1 MRIQFLPTKI
11 EYRHEANHVQF
22 DALEF
27 GIALARHLSM
37 THSPADPR
45 SSYERELKNA
55 TSQKTYDS
63 SHTSSTGA
71 KMFLTSILDRGVLL
85 VMFGP
90 PGKSPRRPKARK

>member
-1 MRIQFLPTKI
+1 MRIQFFPTKI
-11 EYRHEANHVQF
+11 EYRHEINRDQF

-27 GIALARHLSM
+27 AIAIARHLSM
-37 THSPADPR
+37 TRSPAD
-45 SSYERELKNA
+45 SQSVHERELQNA

-90 PGKSPRRPKARK
+90 PGKSTRTPKARK